1 MDIYTNYSI
10 KPWNELTF
18 TDDYMFKLVM
28 SKHPKFIKK
37 LLEIILQV
45 KVRDIRFHETEKTF
59 KESYDGH
66 GIRFDLYVE
75 DSDNTMYDI
84 EMQIGYYNSN
94 DLAKRMRFYQGI
106 FDVDSLKAG
115 QRYTLLKKSI
125 IIFLCPFKF
134 LNGERSLYT
143 FNTYCQQD
151 KSLLLP
157 DETTKI
163 VVSSAGNRTTD
174 TPKALIPIL
183 DYMNGKSANSN
194 FTKAIDDA
202 IKEEKN
208 IETERMSYMTY
219 EMKLQ
224 EMQDFGYNKGK
235 AEGKIEGKIEGQ
247 IEGKIEGKF
256 EGKIES
262 IKELM
267 RNLNLSP
274 EKAMKA
280 LGIAPSEFN
289 RYISLL

>member
-1 MDIYTNYSI
+1 M
-10 KPWNELTF
+10 
-18 TDDYMFKLVM
+18 
-28 SKHPKFIKK
+28 
-37 LLEIILQV
+37 
-45 KVRDIRFHETEKTF
+45 
-59 KESYDGH
+59 
-66 GIRFDLYVE
+66 
-75 DSDNTMYDI
+75 
-84 EMQIGYYNSN
+84 
-94 DLAKRMRFYQGI
+94 
-106 FDVDSLKAG
+106 
-115 QRYTLLKKSI
+115 
-125 IIFLCPFKF
+125 
-134 LNGERSLYT
+134 
-143 FNTYCQQD
+143 
-151 KSLLLP
+151 LLP

-174 TPKALIPIL
+174 TPKTLIPIL

-235 AEGKIEGKIEGQ
+235 TEGK

>member
-1 MDIYTNYSI
+1 MDVYTNYSL
-10 KPWNELTF
+10 KSWDELTF

-45 KVRDIRFHETEKTF
+45 KVRDIRFHETEKNL

-75 DSDNTMYDI
+75 DSDNTIYDI
-84 EMQIGYYNSN
+84 EMQVGYYSSN
-94 DLAKRMRFYQGI
+94 ALAKRMRFYQGI

-115 QRYTLLKKSI
+115 QSYTLLKKSI

-134 LNGERSLYT
+134 LNGKRSLYT
-143 FNTYCQQD
+143 FNSYCLQD

-163 VVSSAGNRTTD
+163 IVSSAGNRMPD
-174 TPKALIPIL
+174 TPKALIPVL
-183 DYMNGKSANSN
+183 DYMNGKSASSN
-194 FTKAIDDA
+194 FTKAIDEA
-202 IKEEKN
+202 IKKEKN

-235 AEGKIEGKIEGQ
+235 TDGKIEGRAELITNMLKNQIKPEQIAKIANMTVEQ
-247 IEGKIEGKF
+247 IISIGK
-256 EGKIES
+256 
-262 IKELM
+262 
-267 RNLNLSP
+267 
-274 EKAMKA
+274 KAA
-280 LGIAPSEFN
+280 VL
-289 RYISLL
+289 

>member
-1 MDIYTNYSI
+1 M
-10 KPWNELTF
+10 
-18 TDDYMFKLVM
+18 
-28 SKHPKFIKK
+28 
-37 LLEIILQV
+37 
-45 KVRDIRFHETEKTF
+45 
-59 KESYDGH
+59 
-66 GIRFDLYVE
+66 
-75 DSDNTMYDI
+75 
-84 EMQIGYYNSN
+84 
-94 DLAKRMRFYQGI
+94 
-106 FDVDSLKAG
+106 
-115 QRYTLLKKSI
+115 
-125 IIFLCPFKF
+125 
-134 LNGERSLYT
+134 
-143 FNTYCQQD
+143 
-151 KSLLLP
+151 LLP

-235 AEGKIEGKIEGQ
+235 AEGKIEGKIEG
-247 IEGKIEGKF
+247 KF

>member
-1 MDIYTNYSI
+1 MDVYTNYSL
-10 KPWNELTF
+10 KSWDELTF

-45 KVRDIRFHETEKTF
+45 KVRDIRFHETETNL

-75 DSDNTMYDI
+75 DSDNTIYDI
-84 EMQIGYYNSN
+84 EMQVGYYNSN
-94 DLAKRMRFYQGI
+94 ALAKRMRFYQGI

-115 QRYTLLKKSI
+115 QSYTLLKKSI

-143 FNTYCQQD
+143 FNSYCLQD
-151 KSLLLP
+151 KYLLLP

-163 VVSSAGNRTTD
+163 IVTIAGNRTPD
-174 TPKALIPIL
+174 TPKALIPVL
-183 DYMNGKSANSN
+183 DYMNGKSASSN

-202 IKEEKN
+202 IKKEKN

-235 AEGKIEGKIEGQ
+235 TD
-247 IEGKIEGKF
+247 GKIEGKF

-280 LGIAPSEFN
+280 LGIAPSEFS
-289 RYISLL
+289 RYLALL

>member
-1 MDIYTNYSI
+1 MDVYANYSL
-10 KPWNELTF
+10 KSWDELTF
-18 TDDYMFKLVM
+18 TDDYMFKLVI

-37 LLEIILQV
+37 LLEIILQI
-45 KVRDIRFHETEKTF
+45 KVRDIRFHETEKNL

-75 DSDNTMYDI
+75 DSDNTIYDI
-84 EMQIGYYNSN
+84 EMQVGYYSSN
-94 DLAKRMRFYQGI
+94 ALAKRMRFYQGI

-115 QRYTLLKKSI
+115 QSYTLLKKSI

-143 FNTYCQQD
+143 FNSYCLQD

-163 VVSSAGNRTTD
+163 IISSAGNRTPD
-174 TPKALIPIL
+174 TPKALIPVF
-183 DYMNGKSANSN
+183 DYMNGKSASSN
-194 FTKAIDDA
+194 FTKAIDEA
-202 IKEEKN
+202 IKKEKN

-235 AEGKIEGKIEGQ
+235 T
-247 IEGKIEGKF
+247 

-267 RNLNLSP
+267 RNLDLSP

-280 LGIAPSEFN
+280 LGIAPSEFS
-289 RYISLL
+289 RYLALL